1 MYDVQNPTNPFNG
14 YVIKNIGFPLGA
26 LLLILIPLVKCIP
39 NNLFYNSR
47 FQRGHQNMLESHYQ
61 VIMFLLLG
69 GLRFPVRFLF
79 HSLIEIII

>member
-1 MYDVQNPTNPFNG
+1 
-14 YVIKNIGFPLGA
+14 
-26 LLLILIPLVKCIP
+26 
-39 NNLFYNSR
+39 
-47 FQRGHQNMLESHYQ
+47 LESHYQ